1 MTASI
6 GQSAAGGYGGR
17 MSLEIRQFPCLSDNY
32 GFLLR
37 DPASGLVA
45 AIDAPDASRISLEV
59 QAAGWGRLDLVLLTH
74 WHPDHTGGAAELKAL
89 WGAEIVGPAE
99 VERVVAPD
107 RTVGEGD
114 RVTLGETGFEVLE
127 LPGHTLGH
135 IAFHHTAGANLFSGD
150 VLFALGCGRLF
161 EGTPAQMFAS
171 LQRLA
176 ALPDATTIWCAHEYT
191 ETNARFALTL
201 DDSPALAAHAEA
213 IFAARARGEPTVP
226 TSLAIER
233 RFNPFLTAADVEAF
247 TARRE
252 ARNGFR

>member
-1 MTASI
+1 
-6 GQSAAGGYGGR
+6 

-107 RTVGEGD
+107 RTAGEGD

-150 VLFALGCGRLF
+150 VLFALSCGRLF

>member
-1 MTASI
+1 
-6 GQSAAGGYGGR
+6 

>member
-1 MTASI
+1 
-6 GQSAAGGYGGR
+6 
-17 MSLEIRQFPCLSDNY
+17 MSLEIRLFPCLSDNY

-45 AIDAPDASRISLEV
+45 AVDAPDATRISLEI
-59 QAAGWGRLDLVLLTH
+59 QAADWDRLDLVLLTH
-74 WHPDHTGGAAELKAL
+74 WHPDHTGGAAELKTR
-89 WGAEIVGPAE
+89 WGAEIIGPAE
-99 VERVVAPD
+99 VEKVLTPD
-107 RTVGEGD
+107 RIVGEGD
-114 RVTLGETGFEVLE
+114 RVTLGETAFEVLE

-135 IAFHHTAGANLFSGD
+135 IAFYDAAGANLFSGD

-161 EGTPAQMFAS
+161 EGTPAQMFES
-171 LQRLA
+171 LRRLA
-176 ALPDATTIWCAHEYT
+176 ALPDATTVWCAHEYT

-201 DDSPALAAHAEA
+201 DDSPALAAHAET

-226 TSLAIER
+226 TALATER
-233 RFNPFLTAADVEAF
+233 RLNPFLTAPDVGTF

>member
-1 MTASI
+1 
-6 GQSAAGGYGGR
+6 
-17 MSLEIRQFPCLSDNY
+17 MSLEIRLFPCLSDNY

-45 AIDAPDASRISLEV
+45 AVDAPDATRISLEI
-59 QAAGWGRLDLVLLTH
+59 QAADWDRLDLVLLTH
-74 WHPDHTGGAAELKAL
+74 WHPDHTGGAAELKTR
-89 WGAEIVGPAE
+89 WGAEIIGPAE
-99 VERVVAPD
+99 VEKVLAPD
-107 RTVGEGD
+107 RLVGEGD
-114 RVTLGETGFEVLE
+114 LVMLGETAFEVLE

-135 IAFHHTAGANLFSGD
+135 IAFHDAAGANLFSGD

-176 ALPDATTIWCAHEYT
+176 ALPDATTVWCAHEYT

-201 DDSPALAAHAEA
+201 DDSPALAAHAET

-226 TSLAIER
+226 TALATER
-233 RFNPFLTAADVEAF
+233 RLNPFLTAPDVGTF

>member
-1 MTASI
+1 
-6 GQSAAGGYGGR
+6 

-59 QAAGWGRLDLVLLTH
+59 QAADWGRLDLVLLTH
-74 WHPDHTGGAAELKAL
+74 WHPDHTGGAAELKAR

>member
-1 MTASI
+1 
-6 GQSAAGGYGGR
+6 
-17 MSLEIRQFPCLSDNY
+17 MSLEIRLFPCLSDNY

-45 AIDAPDASRISLEV
+45 AVDAPDATRISLEI
-59 QAAGWGRLDLVLLTH
+59 QAADWDRLDLVLLTH
-74 WHPDHTGGAAELKAL
+74 WHPDHTGGAAELKTR
-89 WGAEIVGPAE
+89 WGAEIIGPAE
-99 VERVVAPD
+99 VEKILAPD
-107 RTVGEGD
+107 RIVGEGD
-114 RVTLGETGFEVLE
+114 RVMLGETAFEVLE

-135 IAFHHTAGANLFSGD
+135 ISFHDAAGANLFSGD

-201 DDSPALAAHAEA
+201 DDSPALAAHAET

-226 TSLAIER
+226 TALATER
-233 RFNPFLTAADVEAF
+233 RFNPFLTAPDVGTF

>member
-1 MTASI
+1 
-6 GQSAAGGYGGR
+6 

-233 RFNPFLTAADVEAF
+233 RFNPFLTADDVEAF

>member
-1 MTASI
+1 
-6 GQSAAGGYGGR
+6 

-127 LPGHTLGH
+127 LPGHSLGH
-135 IAFHHTAGANLFSGD
+135 IAFHHTAGAHLFSGD

-233 RFNPFLTAADVEAF
+233 RFNPFLSADDVEAF

>member
-1 MTASI
+1 
-6 GQSAAGGYGGR
+6 

-201 DDSPALAAHAEA
+201 DDSPALATHAEA

>member
-1 MTASI
+1 
-6 GQSAAGGYGGR
+6 
-17 MSLEIRQFPCLSDNY
+17 MSLEIRLFPCLSDNY

-45 AIDAPDASRISLEV
+45 AVDAPDATRISLEI
-59 QAAGWGRLDLVLLTH
+59 QAADWDRLDLVLLTH
-74 WHPDHTGGAAELKAL
+74 WHPDHTGGAAELKTR
-89 WGAEIVGPAE
+89 WGAEIIGPAE
-99 VERVVAPD
+99 VEKVLTPD
-107 RTVGEGD
+107 RIVGEGD
-114 RVTLGETGFEVLE
+114 RVTLGETAFEVLE

-135 IAFHHTAGANLFSGD
+135 IAFHDAAGANLFSGD

-176 ALPDATTIWCAHEYT
+176 ALPDATTVWCAHEYT

-201 DDSPALAAHAEA
+201 DDSPALAAHAET

-226 TSLAIER
+226 TALATER
-233 RFNPFLTAADVEAF
+233 RFNPFLTAPDVGTF

>member
-1 MTASI
+1 
-6 GQSAAGGYGGR
+6 

-201 DDSPALAAHAEA
+201 DDSPALAAHSEA

>member
-1 MTASI
+1 
-6 GQSAAGGYGGR
+6 

-107 RTVGEGD
+107 RTVGEGN

>member
-1 MTASI
+1 
-6 GQSAAGGYGGR
+6 

-99 VERVVAPD
+99 AERVVAPD
-107 RTVGEGD
+107 RTVGEGN

>member
-1 MTASI
+1 
-6 GQSAAGGYGGR
+6 

-45 AIDAPDASRISLEV
+45 AVDAPDAARISLEV
-59 QAAGWGRLDLVLLTH
+59 QAADWDRLDLVLLTH
-74 WHPDHTGGAAELKAL
+74 WHPDHTGGAAELKAR

-99 VERVVAPD
+99 VEKVLSPD
-107 RTVGEGD
+107 RIVGEGD
-114 RVTLGETGFEVLE
+114 RVQLGDTDLEVLA

-135 IAFHHTAGANLFSGD
+135 IAFHDAAGANLFSGD

-176 ALPDATTIWCAHEYT
+176 ALPDATTVWCAHEYT

-201 DDSPALAAHAEA
+201 DDSPALAAHAET
-213 IFAARARGEPTVP
+213 IFAARARDEPTVP
-226 TSLAIER
+226 TSLAVER
-233 RFNPFLTAADVEAF
+233 RFNPFLTAADVETF

-252 ARNGFR
+252 GRNGFR

>member
-1 MTASI
+1 
-6 GQSAAGGYGGR
+6 

-107 RTVGEGD
+107 RTVDEGD

>member
-1 MTASI
+1 
-6 GQSAAGGYGGR
+6 

-161 EGTPAQMFAS
+161 VGTPAQMFAS

-233 RFNPFLTAADVEAF
+233 RFNPFLTADDVEAF

>member
-1 MTASI
+1 
-6 GQSAAGGYGGR
+6 
-17 MSLEIRQFPCLSDNY
+17 MSLEIRLFPCLSDNY

-45 AIDAPDASRISLEV
+45 AVDAPDATRISLEI
-59 QAAGWGRLDLVLLTH
+59 QAADWDRLDLVLLTH
-74 WHPDHTGGAAELKAL
+74 WHPDHTGGAAELKTR
-89 WGAEIVGPAE
+89 WGAEIIGPAE
-99 VERVVAPD
+99 VEKVLTPD
-107 RTVGEGD
+107 RIVGEGD
-114 RVTLGETGFEVLE
+114 RVTLGETAFEVLE

-135 IAFHHTAGANLFSGD
+135 IAFHDAAGANLFSGD

-201 DDSPALAAHAEA
+201 DDSPALAAHAET

-226 TSLAIER
+226 TALATER
-233 RFNPFLTAADVEAF
+233 RLNPFLTAPDVGTF

>member
-1 MTASI
+1 
-6 GQSAAGGYGGR
+6 

-59 QAAGWGRLDLVLLTH
+59 QAADWGRLDLVLLTH

>member
-1 MTASI
+1 
-6 GQSAAGGYGGR
+6 

-150 VLFALGCGRLF
+150 VLFALSCGRLF

>member
-1 MTASI
+1 
-6 GQSAAGGYGGR
+6 

-114 RVTLGETGFEVLE
+114 RVTLGETGFEVPE

-161 EGTPAQMFAS
+161 EG
-171 LQRLA
+171 
-176 ALPDATTIWCAHEYT
+176 
-191 ETNARFALTL
+191 
-201 DDSPALAAHAEA
+201 
-213 IFAARARGEPTVP
+213 
-226 TSLAIER
+226 
-233 RFNPFLTAADVEAF
+233 
-247 TARRE
+247 
-252 ARNGFR
+252 

>member
-1 MTASI
+1 
-6 GQSAAGGYGGR
+6 
-17 MSLEIRQFPCLSDNY
+17 
-32 GFLLR
+32 
-37 DPASGLVA
+37 
-45 AIDAPDASRISLEV
+45 
-59 QAAGWGRLDLVLLTH
+59 
-74 WHPDHTGGAAELKAL
+74 
-89 WGAEIVGPAE
+89 
-99 VERVVAPD
+99 VAPD

>member
-1 MTASI
+1 
-6 GQSAAGGYGGR
+6 
-17 MSLEIRQFPCLSDNY
+17 MSLEIRLFPCLSDNY

-45 AIDAPDASRISLEV
+45 AVDAPDATRISLEI
-59 QAAGWGRLDLVLLTH
+59 QAADWDRLDRVLLTH
-74 WHPDHTGGAAELKAL
+74 WHPDHTGGAAELKTR
-89 WGAEIVGPAE
+89 WGAEIIGPAE
-99 VERVVAPD
+99 VEKVLAPD
-107 RTVGEGD
+107 RIVGEGD
-114 RVTLGETGFEVLE
+114 RVMLGETAFEVLE

-135 IAFHHTAGANLFSGD
+135 IAFHDAAGANLFSGD

-176 ALPDATTIWCAHEYT
+176 ALPDATTVWCAHEYT

-201 DDSPALAAHAEA
+201 DDSPALAAHAET

-226 TSLAIER
+226 TALATER
-233 RFNPFLTAADVEAF
+233 RLNPFLTAPDVGTF

>member
-1 MTASI
+1 
-6 GQSAAGGYGGR
+6 

-45 AIDAPDASRISLEV
+45 AVDAPDAARISLEV
-59 QAAGWGRLDLVLLTH
+59 EAADWGRLDLVLLTH
-74 WHPDHTGGAAELKAL
+74 WHADHTGGAADLKAR

-99 VERVVAPD
+99 VAKVVAPD

-114 RVTLGETGFEVLE
+114 RVRLGDIALDVLE

-135 IAFHHTAGANLFSGD
+135 IAFHDAAGSHLFSGD

-176 ALPDATTIWCAHEYT
+176 ALPDATTVWCAHEYT
-191 ETNARFALTL
+191 ETNARFARTL

-226 TSLAIER
+226 TALATER
-233 RFNPFLTAADVEAF
+233 RFNPFLTAGDVETF

-252 ARNGFR
+252 GRNGFR

>member
-1 MTASI
+1 
-6 GQSAAGGYGGR
+6 

-176 ALPDATTIWCAHEYT
+176 ALPDATTLWCAHEYT
-191 ETNARFALTL
+191 ATNARFALTL